1 MSQNALT
8 IIARIAAGKISA
20 LEKMLD
26 EIGQNPQSN
35 PYIPF
40 GKIASLHF
48 ACLVVIKDN
57 PKYPP
62 YLVLESNHDG
72 SNEEHLRELIRVVG
86 KGLDAVYGFCEGYP
100 AGGSSDA
107 EKAFQY
113 FLSRTSTSPAFY
125 IGYPGQ
131 SVVSIHNAIAVREEI
146 ETFLDGEN
154 VRGALKDKSAVEIY
168 ALVSQFMALNPRV
181 KAQPSPVTLEQQNVR
196 AWINLILI
204 ILVGLPIVIL
214 LLPLLL
220 IYVIALRIHEQKD
233 LQLPLPAFPPIDPRL
248 FEAEDIYTQN
258 HLTTMVEVKPG
269 KFRLRTL
276 QFVLWLINLLAK
288 AYFTTGSLGG
298 IPTIHF
304 ARWILMDDNRRLLFF
319 SNYDGSWASY
329 LGDFVDKANY
339 GLTAVWSNT
348 ATFPPATFLFWGG
361 AQHIEAF
368 KQWSRNHNCY
378 AAVWY
383 SAYPE
388 ETLVNL
394 LNDVQIR
401 DNLGKTLSEEKA
413 RQFLQRL

>member
-8 IIARIAAGKISA
+8 VIARIAAGKFSA
-20 LEKMLD
+20 LEKVLD

-35 PYIPF
+35 TYIPF

-72 SNEEHLRELIRVVG
+72 SNEEHIRELIRVAG

-107 EKAFQY
+107 EKVFQY
-113 FLSRTSTSPAFY
+113 FLSRTSKSPAFY
-125 IGYPGQ
+125 IGCPGQ
-131 SVVSIHNAIAVREEI
+131 SVASIHNAIAVREEI

-154 VRGALKDKSAVEIY
+154 ASGTFQGKSAMEIHGRI
-168 ALVSQFMALNPRV
+168 SKFMAENPRV
-181 KAQPSPVTLEQQNVR
+181 KVQPSPVTIEQQNIR

-220 IYVIALRIHEQKD
+220 IYVIALRVQEQKD
-233 LQLPLPAFPPIDPRL
+233 LQLPLPEFPPIDPRL

-361 AQHIEAF
+361 AQHIEEF
-368 KQWSRNHNCY
+368 KRWSRNHNCY

-401 DNLGKTLSEEKA
+401 DNLGKTLGEETA